1 MGVNRRAAA
10 WGLLILFAVI
20 LYLFSNE
27 TVTLALL
34 LSLII
39 ALPVSFLL
47 LRYTADK
54 VDLAISDSSSTE
66 EKSSFVIT
74 LQNKGILPVAFV
86 DIELRCANLR
96 VGDSDICSVS
106 KSLMPRGKYEFT
118 VDVKPSHAGRYE
130 LAVVSA
136 SVSEPLGV
144 WRRPLNFSERRY
156 LTVLPE
162 MFEIGIIPAGVS
174 AMPEGDTQSQ
184 RTKGAVAGDMTGIR
198 EYVPGD
204 PVRNIHW
211 KLSEKTDKMLVKEL
225 GNPVTDQYLLLMD
238 SAADIA
244 QDPVALDA
252 VASVFTS
259 LIRAMREE
267 EMVLSAGWTDPMTGE
282 AAVRRILTDEDA
294 AAAADE
300 YLAVP
305 ASIPSAFQKISRNII
320 EDRYAHVIIVGSRIP
335 GNIEDITN
343 GCQVTVLM
351 YGGAHSFTDKNL
363 AVAGFSAKTAATDI
377 AGIEL

>member
-1 MGVNRRAAA
+1 MHRRAAA

-34 LSLII
+34 ISLII

-47 LRYTADK
+47 LRYTAGN
-54 VDLAISDSSSTE
+54 VDLAIGDSSASE
-66 EKSSFVIT
+66 EKNSFTVT
-74 LQNKGILPVAFV
+74 LTNKGMLPVASV
-86 DIELRCANLR
+86 DLELRCANLR
-96 VGDSDICSVS
+96 VGDSDVCSFS
-106 KSLMPRGKYEFT
+106 RSLMPRGSSEIT
-118 VDVKPSHAGRYE
+118 VDVKPAHAGRYE
-130 LAVVSA
+130 LSVASAVVTD
-136 SVSEPLGV
+136 PLGV
-144 WRRPLNFSERRY
+144 WKKPLKQVESKY
-156 LTVLPE
+156 VTVMPE
-162 MFEIGIIPAGVS
+162 LFETEIIPAGVS
-174 AMPEGDTQSQ
+174 AMPEADTQSKK
-184 RTKGAVAGDMTGIR
+184 TKGAVAGDMIGIR

-225 GNPVTDQYLLLMD
+225 GDPVTDQYLLLMD

-259 LIRAMREE
+259 LIRAMREDD
-267 EMVLSAGWTDPMTGE
+267 MIISAGWTDPQTGD
-282 AAVRRILTDEDA
+282 AAVRRIITDEDA
-294 AAAADE
+294 SAAADE

-305 ASIPSAFQKISRNII
+305 AAMPSAFRKIERNLI

-335 GNIEDITN
+335 ANIEDITN
-343 GCQVTVLM
+343 GCQVTILM

-363 AVAGFSAKTAATDI
+363 NVAGFGAKTAATDI
-377 AGIEL
+377 AGLEL